1 MKRPLDSHSANL
13 EYLAGLT
20 SNECATYG
28 IDVATA
34 QSRIA
39 QTLGFTNWDQLEA
52 TVQKCCEVLDPS
64 TVRFSRRLAIDLQRA
79 WQLITD
85 QEHLSTWMFETKLEL
100 RVGGTF
106 EFPTWKGVISRLE
119 DLHCI
124 RFTAEAGGYSQ
135 FEISSD
141 VDGETI
147 VRLVDFLPAGML
159 VPDHL
164 TKGSDV
170 FGMKQHGGPGTHWA
184 GLLAG
189 WHSGSNSLE
198 AYASNRENSGDY
210 MSLVRLYEMLLIDRH
225 QN

>member
-1 MKRPLDSHSANL
+1 MNLPLDSANTNL
-13 EYLAGLT
+13 VHLTELAK
-20 SNECATYG
+20 NECASHG
-28 IDVATA
+28 IDIATA
-34 QSRIA
+34 RGEVA
-39 QTLGFTNWDQLEA
+39 QNLGFMNWNHLVTTA
-52 TVQKCCEVLDPS
+52 KRCCEVLDPN
-64 TVRFSRRLAIDLQRA
+64 TVRYSRTLETGRQRA

-124 RFTAEAGGYSQ
+124 RFTAEAGGFSQ
-135 FEISSD
+135 FEISAVNDNQTRASLID
-141 VDGETI
+141 Y
-147 VRLVDFLPAGML
+147 LPAGML

-164 TKGSDV
+164 TQGSDV

-189 WHSGSNSLE
+189 WHSGSDSLE
-198 AYASNRENSGDY
+198 AYASNKQNTQNY
-210 MSLVRLYEMLLIDRH
+210 MALVRLYEMLLIARNQD
-225 QN
+225 